1 MKIHKLLITFSAII
15 IIVTLLII
23 NGYSARNVRSLAADF
38 PRGALVFAQFN
49 DLPTMLKSWN
59 NSELKERY
67 LSSTNYQQ
75 FTERHL
81 GTKIAARFTELS
93 QALGIEINDKFLDEI
108 SEKQAAIAIYDIGR
122 LDMVFI
128 APLTTEK
135 FLLSSLL
142 ANKSNFEENKLKSG
156 AKYFVKEIE
165 VDRERQTQRVSF
177 ALENGYFIL
186 TTNEQLMLR
195 TLTNVNSKINSQS
208 SDRLSTEP
216 TYQNL
221 VKKITPHYATIWV
234 AQEKLNK
241 DYYFRNY
248 WIIKNLDELKNI
260 QAAIFDI
267 ELKDKEWR
275 EERYFLTK
283 SDVIT
288 KQIPSL
294 EVQNINQLI
303 PDNLPY
309 LKIEAVNKQDK
320 LSKVIHNY
328 FFDNDLEPAKAA
340 NHHSYYYYGESAE
353 SEPSDYYYDDYVDY
367 YLYEYDFHKQINDPL
382 DANDL
387 ESTPTTSYYNRVS
400 VLEEL
405 DQVFSNAKTIALLQ
419 QPEAIEGPLFAKFH
433 KAIIVG
439 LEDPTN
445 FDQVAFE
452 TAVSKLASDSTMIAG
467 NSNNLSW
474 QNLQNGQAKVL
485 VMPMLGWEICYQL
498 KGQYLIISNDRNLIK
513 KIEKNAGKKKK
524 LESIASKLITNLTV
538 INFSQ
543 KEQAFDNIFGKIQA
557 EEIDDYQQT
566 HATSDASAE
575 DFFTGNIASLL
586 NTISP
591 IEKVIITKDDSP
603 GQFHELIRIKFAHKE
618 LNTHLR

>member
-38 PRGALVFAQFN
+38 PRGALVFAQFS

-67 LSSTNYQQ
+67 LSSANYQQ

-93 QALGIEINDKFLDEI
+93 QALGIEINDQFLDEI
-108 SEKQAAIAIYDIGR
+108 SEKQAAIAVYDIGR
-122 LDMVFI
+122 LDVVFI

-142 ANKSNFEENKLKSG
+142 ANKSGFEENKLKSG
-156 AKYFVKEIE
+156 AKYFVKEIK
-165 VDRERQTQRVSF
+165 VDRERQTQRISF

-186 TTNEQLMLR
+186 TTNEQLMIR
-195 TLTNVNSKINSQS
+195 TLANVNSKAQS
-208 SDRLSTEP
+208 TDRLTSEP

-221 VKKITPHYATIWV
+221 IKKITPHYATIWV

-248 WIIKNLDELKNI
+248 WIMKNLDELKNI

-283 SDVIT
+283 TDIAT

-294 EVQNINQLI
+294 EVKRIRQFI
-303 PDNLPY
+303 PDDLPY
-309 LKIEAVNKQDK
+309 LKIEAVDQENKI
-320 LSKVIHNY
+320 SKTIHNY
-328 FFDNDLEPAKAA
+328 LFDNDLEPTKTTKR
-340 NHHSYYYYGESAE
+340 HSYYYYVETE
-353 SEPSDYYYDDYVDY
+353 QSEPSDYYYDDYVDY
-367 YLYEYDFHKQINDPL
+367 SLYEYDFHKQINDPV
-382 DANDL
+382 DADDL
-387 ESTPTTSYYNRVS
+387 EITPNTSYYNRAS
-400 VLEEL
+400 VLENL
-405 DQVFSNAKTIALLQ
+405 DQIFTDAKTVALLQ
-419 QPEAIEGPLFAKFH
+419 EPQAIDGPLFAEFH
-433 KAIIVG
+433 KAIIVS
-439 LEDPTN
+439 LEDATS
-445 FDQVAFE
+445 FDQLAFE
-452 TAVSKLASDSTMIAG
+452 TAISKLASDSTMIAG

-474 QNLQNGQAKVL
+474 QNLNGQTRVL
-485 VMPMLGWEICYQL
+485 TMPMLGWEICYQL
-498 KGQYLIISNDRNLIK
+498 KGQDLIISNDRNLLK
-513 KIEKNAGKKKK
+513 KMEKNASSKRK
-524 LESIASKLITNLTV
+524 LENISTKSITTLTV
-538 INFSQ
+538 IDFTQ
-543 KEQAFDNIFGKIQA
+543 RQQVFDGIFNKLQ
-557 EEIDDYQQT
+557 EDTIDDYQET
-566 HATSDASAE
+566 HATSGASTE

-586 NTISP
+586 DSVSP
-591 IEKVIITKDDSP
+591 VEKIIITKDSSP
-603 GQFHELIRIKFAHKE
+603 GQFHELIRIKLIQDKS
-618 LNTHLR
+618 N

>member
-1 MKIHKLLITFSAII
+1 MNKIHKLLITFSAIVV
-15 IIVTLLII
+15 IVSLLII
-23 NGYSARNVRSLAADF
+23 NVYSARKDRPLAADF
-38 PRGALVFAQFN
+38 PRGALVFAQFS
-49 DLPTMLKSWN
+49 DLPAMLKSWN
-59 NSELKERY
+59 ESELKENY
-67 LSSTNYQQ
+67 LSSVNFQQ
-75 FTERHL
+75 FTQRHL
-81 GTKIAARFTELS
+81 GTKIAFRFTDLS
-93 QALGIEINDKFLDEI
+93 QGLGIEVDDKFLDEL
-108 SEKQAAIAIYDIGR
+108 SQKQAAIAVYDIGR
-122 LDMVFI
+122 LDIVFI

-135 FLLSSLL
+135 FLLSKLL
-142 ANKSNFEENKLKSG
+142 ANKNSFEEVELKSG
-156 AKYFVKEIE
+156 FKYFVKEIQ

-248 WIIKNLDELKNI
+248 WIMKNLDELKNI
-260 QAAIFDI
+260 QAAIFNI

-283 SDVIT
+283 SDLVT

-309 LKIEAVNKQDK
+309 LKIEAVNKEDK
-320 LSKVIHNY
+320 LSKIIHNY
-328 FFDNDLEPAKAA
+328 FFDNDLEPAKPA
-340 NHHSYYYYGESAE
+340 NYHSYYYYGESAE

-367 YLYEYDFHKQINDPL
+367 YLYEYDFHKQINDPI

-387 ESTPTTSYYNRVS
+387 ESTPTTSYYNRVG
-400 VLEEL
+400 VLEQL

-419 QPEAIEGPLFAKFH
+419 QPEAIDGPLFAKFH

-439 LEDPTN
+439 LEDSTN
-445 FDQVAFE
+445 FDQLAFE
-452 TAVSKLASDSTMIAG
+452 MAVSKLASDSTMIAG

-474 QNLQNGQAKVL
+474 QNLQNSQAKVL

-498 KGQYLIISNDRNLIK
+498 KGQYLIISNDRDLIK
-513 KIEKNAGKKKK
+513 KIEKNANKKRK
-524 LESIASKLITNLTV
+524 LESIASKSITNLTV

-543 KEQAFDNIFGKIQA
+543 RTQAFDDIFGKIQA
-557 EEIDDYQQT
+557 EVIDDYQET
-566 HATSDASAE
+566 HATLGAGAE

-586 NTISP
+586 DTISP
-591 IEKVIITKDDSP
+591 VEKVIITKDASP
-603 GQFHELIRIKFAHKE
+603 GQFHELIRIKFAHRE
-618 LNTHLR
+618 LN